1 MGVAAVIVIKEK
13 KRRKKKGGSL
23 WVKFS
28 TLDSWILFRV
38 GVVPFEAFVFV
49 FVIVFVPTSDLTCWG

>member
-13 KRRKKKGGSL
+13 KRRKKKKGVSL
-23 WVKFS
+23 WVRFS
-28 TLDSWILFRV
+28 TLDSWILFGV

-49 FVIVFVPTSDLTCWG
+49 FVPTSDLTGWG

>member
-13 KRRKKKGGSL
+13 KKGKKKGGSL
-23 WVKFS
+23 WVRFS

-49 FVIVFVPTSDLTCWG
+49 FVIVLCLPQT

>member
-1 MGVAAVIVIKEK
+1 MGVAAVIVIKEEK
-13 KRRKKKGGSL
+13 KRKKKGVSL
-23 WVKFS
+23 WVRFS

-49 FVIVFVPTSDLTCWG
+49 FVPTSDLTGWG

>member
-13 KRRKKKGGSL
+13 NRRKKKKGVSL
-23 WVKFS
+23 WVRFS

-49 FVIVFVPTSDLTCWG
+49 FVPTSDLTGWG

>member
-1 MGVAAVIVIKEK
+1 MGVAAVIVIKEE
-13 KRRKKKGGSL
+13 KRRKKKGVSL
-23 WVKFS
+23 WVRFS

-49 FVIVFVPTSDLTCWG
+49 FVPTSDLTGWG

>member
-13 KRRKKKGGSL
+13 KKRKKKGVSL
-23 WVKFS
+23 WVRFS

-49 FVIVFVPTSDLTCWG
+49 FVPTSDLTGWG

>member
-13 KRRKKKGGSL
+13 KKGKKKGGSL
-23 WVKFS
+23 WVRFS